1 MTLLKLYQRPK
12 ISLQT
17 LSKAVDKLKKEKKI
31 AESSTKADESKTKK
45 KASGSAFS
53 QPGMK
58 YMQNFI

>member
-1 MTLLKLYQRPK
+1 MTLMKLYQRPK